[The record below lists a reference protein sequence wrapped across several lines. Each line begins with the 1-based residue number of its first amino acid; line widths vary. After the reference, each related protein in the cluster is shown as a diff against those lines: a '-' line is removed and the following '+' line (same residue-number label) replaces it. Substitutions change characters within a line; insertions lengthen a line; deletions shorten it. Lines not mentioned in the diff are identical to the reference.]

1 MRLLWGRKNKFMKK
15 IITDSTFGN
24 NLQKIRL
31 ARGFTQEQTVAKLQV
46 LGSPLTRGTYSLIE
60 LGRGNIFISDLVGL
74 KQIFNADYSE
84 FFEGI
89 PPMR

>member
-1 MRLLWGRKNKFMKK
+1 MKK
-15 IITDSTFGN
+15 ILTDDLFGK

-31 ARGFTQEQTVAKLQV
+31 AKGLTQEQTVAKLQV

-60 LGRGNIFISDLVGL
+60 LGRGNIYVSDLIGL
-74 KQIFNADYSE
+74 QQIFNVDYAE

-89 PPMR
+89 LPMR